1 MPDEISALIDKPH
14 LLIAVLAFGG
24 VLGMAVERFVES
36 SKRAER
42 RAYWKKRKTKGSRPS
57 VRQRPAAKE
66 AGSATSRVSA
76 TDQLDIVMDADFS
89 AQPLLNRPERR
100 LMSVLD
106 TCVREGAPDWRVMA
120 QVSMGEIVRSD
131 DQDAYFAVN
140 SKRVDLLIV
149 NDAYEP
155 LHAIEFQ
162 GTGHHL
168 GRDAAARDAV
178 KREALRK
185 AGIGYVEV
193 ASGDSPSD
201 VRIAVAKLLRQS
213 GRVDHE

>member
-1 MPDEISALIDKPH
+1 MPDEILALIDKPH
-14 LLIAVLAFGG
+14 LLIAVLAIGG

-42 RAYWKKRKTKGSRPS
+42 RAYWQKRKAKGARFSGRRKSASKES
-57 VRQRPAAKE
+57 VT
-66 AGSATSRVSA
+66 ATSRVSA
-76 TDQLDIVMDADFS
+76 TEQLDIVMDAEFS

-106 TCVREGAPDWRVMA
+106 ACVREGAPDWRVMA

-131 DQDAYFAVN
+131 DEDAYFAVN
-140 SKRVDLLIV
+140 SKRVDLLVV

-201 VRIAVAKLLRQS
+201 VRLAVAKLLRQS
-213 GRVDHE
+213 GRGDQA